1 MMNNKDI
8 KIEQIVLGS
17 ILADPSLFSTYKS
30 KLSVNLFTEQRN
42 HIIFEMIEDLWKKDK
57 KIDAVILIRELNL
70 KGISSLDKYIIDIM
84 TSVSYSS
91 NIEHYIFI
99 LVELSVKRD
108 FVRKFTALTNMA
120 LHDNQ
125 DIFEL
130 RDKAFEYFDNLF
142 IDKFIEANKQSEKFS
157 DLVQKVENK
166 FREITNNGNKG
177 ITGVASSLSV
187 INKTFGGWQN
197 SDLTIVAGRPGMG
210 KTAFMVQQIVDIA
223 RQGIAVGIFSLEM
236 SAEQITGRVLTNF
249 TNIKNSSI
257 LRKGLNSEEI
267 QQYLSAKED
276 LISLPIHIDDTP
288 GISIQNIR
296 TKAKMMKLKH
306 KIEILFVDY
315 LQLITHEQAKNR
327 EQEIS
332 KISQGLKSIAKEL
345 NIPVIALSQL
355 SREVEKRPNKRPQL
369 SDLRDSG
376 SIEQDADEVLFLY
389 RPEYYGIKEWEN
401 FYNNEPTHNEIEI
414 IIAKNRHGGIL
425 PERCKV
431 NMATSS
437 FYNLQN

>member
-1 MMNNKDI
+1 MMNNQNI
-8 KIEQIVLGS
+8 NIEKTVLGTI
-17 ILADPSLFSTYKS
+17 ILQPALFTENKS
-30 KLSVNLFTEQRN
+30 KLSLNLFTAHRHQ
-42 HIIFEMIEDLWKKDK
+42 IIYEVIDELWQKNYPIDIITVNSHLQKKN
-57 KIDAVILIRELNL
+57 IDIAE
-70 KGISSLDKYIIDIM
+70 YIIEL
-84 TSVSYSS
+84 TANVVSFS
-91 NIEHYIFI
+91 NIEYYIMI

-108 FVRKFTALTNMA
+108 FVKKFSTLTNIA
-120 LHDNQ
+120 QQDNQ

-130 RDKAFEYFDNLF
+130 RDKAFEYFDDLF
-142 IDKFIEANKQSEKFS
+142 VNKFIEANKQSEKFS

-166 FREITNNGNKG
+166 FREITDNGNKG
-177 ITGVASSLSV
+177 ITGIPSSLSV

-210 KTAFMVQQIVDIA
+210 KTAFMVQQIVDISS
-223 RQGIAVGIFSLEM
+223 QGFAVGVFSLEM

-288 GISIQNIR
+288 SISIQNIR

-306 KIEILFVDY
+306 KIKILFVDY

-376 SIEQDADEVLFLY
+376 SIEQDADEVIFLY
-389 RPEYYGIKEWEN
+389 RPEYYGIQEWDY
-401 FYNNEPTHNEIEI
+401 YNSEPTSNEIEI
-414 IIAKNRHGGIL
+414 IIAKNRHGGIQ
-425 PERCKV
+425 PERCGV
-431 NMATSS
+431 NMPTSS

>member
-1 MMNNKDI
+1 MMNNQNI
-8 KIEQIVLGS
+8 NIEKTVLGTI
-17 ILADPSLFSTYKS
+17 ILQPALFTENKS
-30 KLSVNLFTEQRN
+30 KLSLNLFTAHRHQ
-42 HIIFEMIEDLWKKDK
+42 IIYEVINELWQKNYPIDIITVNSHLQKKN
-57 KIDAVILIRELNL
+57 IDIAE
-70 KGISSLDKYIIDIM
+70 YIIEL
-84 TSVSYSS
+84 TANVVSFS
-91 NIEHYIFI
+91 NIEYYIMI

-108 FVRKFTALTNMA
+108 FVKKFSTLTNIA
-120 LHDNQ
+120 QQDNQ

-130 RDKAFEYFDNLF
+130 RDKAFEYFDDLF
-142 IDKFIEANKQSEKFS
+142 VNKFIEANRANERFS

-177 ITGVASSLSV
+177 ITGIASSLSV
-187 INKTFGGWQN
+187 INNTFGGWQN

-210 KTAFMVQQIVDIA
+210 KTAFMAQQIVDVS
-223 RQGIAVGIFSLEM
+223 RQGFAVGVFSLEM

-288 GISIQNIR
+288 SISIQNIR

-306 KIEILFVDY
+306 KIKILFVDY

-376 SIEQDADEVLFLY
+376 SIEQDADEVIFLY
-389 RPEYYGIKEWEN
+389 RPEYYGIQEWDY
-401 FYNNEPTHNEIEI
+401 YNSEPTSNEIEI
-414 IIAKNRHGGIL
+414 IIAKNRHGGIQ
-425 PERCKV
+425 PERCAV